1 MAPWFSAAPT
11 SNLEPTKEQTV
22 DFSKFDNRGPA
33 ETGQRLELLDP
44 SVREGEPLLDGQKPC
59 AVIVRGSTA
68 RSVQMEMR
76 KRQKAKMT
84 GKNGGKAEEAR
95 VMEDV
100 HADLCDTAAPLI
112 VGFENIHRDGR
123 ALTTEPDDVRWFL
136 DLTFP
141 VMGVKEDEDGE
152 PILNAAGNVQFQM
165 RNNPFAKQIADFSS
179 EQALKL
185 GNGKAA

>member
-1 MAPWFSAAPT
+1 M
-11 SNLEPTKEQTV
+11 

-33 ETGQRLELLDP
+33 ETGQRLELKDP
-44 SVREGEPLLDGQKPC
+44 TVRDGEPLLDGKKPC

-84 GKNGGKAEEAR
+84 AAKNSKAEEAR

-100 HADLCDTAAPLI
+100 HSDLCDAALPLI
-112 VGFENIHRDGR
+112 VGFDGVERDGR
-123 ALTTEPDDVRWFL
+123 PLTTDPDDIKWFL

-141 VMGVKEDEDGE
+141 IMGVKEDEDGE
-152 PILNAAGNVQFQM
+152 PILNSDGQVQFQM
-165 RNNPFAKQIADFSS
+165 RNNPFAKQITDFSA
-179 EQALKL
+179 EQALNL